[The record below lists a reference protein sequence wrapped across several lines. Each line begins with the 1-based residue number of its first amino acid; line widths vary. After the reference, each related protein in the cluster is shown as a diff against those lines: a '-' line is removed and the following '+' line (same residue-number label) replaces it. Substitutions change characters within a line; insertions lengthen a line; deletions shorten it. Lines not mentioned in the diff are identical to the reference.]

1 MKHRGTKQL
10 ETNRLILRPF
20 ALDDYK
26 LFYKNWAT
34 DERVTRYMT
43 WNPHQNIEE
52 TKELV
57 TRWSNSYNKDDFYHW
72 IIVLKENKEP
82 IGSMSVVDIN
92 EEKEDMEVGYC
103 ISFDN
108 WNKGLATEAFSKV
121 IEYLFNEV
129 EVKWITA
136 SHDSRNIASGKVME
150 KCGLKYVE
158 TQDFVNKGEN
168 ILLKVYKRN
177 K

>member
-1 MKHRGTKQL
+1 MKHKGTKQL
-10 ETNRLILRPF
+10 ETDRLILRPF
-20 ALDDYK
+20 ILEDYK

-57 TRWSNSYNKDDFYHW
+57 ARWSNSYNKDNFYHW
-72 IIVLKENKEP
+72 VIVLKEKNEP
-82 IGSMSVVDIN
+82 IGSMSIVDIN
-92 EEKEDMEVGYC
+92 EEKEDVEVGYC

-129 EVKWITA
+129 DVKTITA

>member
-1 MKHRGTKQL
+1 MKHKGTKQL
-10 ETNRLILRPF
+10 ETNRLILRQF
-20 ALDDYK
+20 VIEDYE

-57 TRWSNSYNKDDFYHW
+57 TRWSNSYNKDEFYHW
-72 IIVLKENKEP
+72 IIVLKENNEP

-92 EEKEDMEVGYC
+92 EEKEDVEVGYC

-129 EVKWITA
+129 EVKCITA

-150 KCGLKYVE
+150 KCGLKYIE

>member
-1 MKHRGTKQL
+1 MKHKGTKQL
-10 ETNRLILRPF
+10 ETNRLILRQF
-20 ALDDYK
+20 VIKDYE

-57 TRWSNSYNKDDFYHW
+57 TRWSNSYNKDEFYHW
-72 IIVLKENKEP
+72 VIVLKENNEP

-92 EEKEDMEVGYC
+92 EEKEDVEVGYC

-129 EVKWITA
+129 AVKTITA
-136 SHDSRNIASGKVME
+136 SHDSRNVASGKVME
-150 KCGLKYVE
+150 KCGLKYIE